1 MKTKKVNKKLT
12 FNRLTIE
19 NLDHNQVNILE
30 SDEQKVVKAGSESTI
45 ESCAGITNH
54 PKYC

>member
-1 MKTKKVNKKLT
+1 MKTKIKKKLT
-12 FNRLTIE
+12 LNKLTIQ
-19 NLDHNQVNILE
+19 NLDHNQVTILG
-30 SDEQKVVKAGSESTI
+30 SKEQDVVKAGSENTI